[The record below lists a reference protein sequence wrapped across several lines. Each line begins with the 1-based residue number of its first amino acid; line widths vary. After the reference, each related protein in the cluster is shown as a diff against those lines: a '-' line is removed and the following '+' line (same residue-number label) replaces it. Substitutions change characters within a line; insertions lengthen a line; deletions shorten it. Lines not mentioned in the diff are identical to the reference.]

1 MARRVEIDLRGLLD
15 DLCPWCGG
23 TGKQKAMQRLRP
35 CLDSPMDQYAF
46 GGGELDGVCKKGN
59 L

>member
-1 MARRVEIDLRGLLD
+1 MSWKCGLVHEIYPRGI
-15 DLCPWCGG
+15 
-23 TGKQKAMQRLRP
+23 KF
-35 CLDSPMDQYAF
+35 LDSPMDQYAF